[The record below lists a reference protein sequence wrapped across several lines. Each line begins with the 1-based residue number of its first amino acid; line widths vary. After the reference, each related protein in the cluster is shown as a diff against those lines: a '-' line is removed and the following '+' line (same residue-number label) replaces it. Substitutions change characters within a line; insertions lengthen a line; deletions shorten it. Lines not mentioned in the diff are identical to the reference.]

1 MVLSNEGA
9 LLERAKSLRE
19 YDGAA
24 TLDPS
29 SFNLKL
35 TDLQAALGLSQ
46 LGRFSAF
53 QERRRFLAAAYR
65 DVLSSKAAIC
75 PSVPPGRT
83 HGYYR
88 FVIRALLVRTDPDG
102 MNSLISRLEQ
112 QGIHCR
118 KPVFRPLH
126 RYLDQSG
133 FPNSDE
139 ADRAA
144 LSIPL
149 YPDLTDD
156 EVRQIQQS
164 LAEVLS

>member
-9 LLERAKSLRE
+9 LLERVKSLRE
-19 YDGAA
+19 YDGTL
-24 TLDPS
+24 TLDHS

-35 TDLQAALGLSQ
+35 TDLQAALGQSQ
-46 LGRFSAF
+46 LGRLPAF
-53 QERRRFLAAAYR
+53 HERRRILAGAYR
-65 DVLSSKAAIC
+65 ETLSSKAAVC

-88 FVIRALLVRTDPDG
+88 FVIRVPLVRTDPDG
-102 MNSLISRLEQ
+102 LMSLISRLEQ

-126 RYLDQSG
+126 QYLGQSG

-139 ADRAA
+139 ADRTA

-149 YPDLTDD
+149 YPDLTED

-164 LAEVLS
+164 LTEVLS

>member
-1 MVLSNEGA
+1 MNGAVSLQQPIGKPSPPRPLSV
-9 LLERAKSLRE
+9 RA
-19 YDGAA
+19 
-24 TLDPS
+24 
-29 SFNLKL
+29 
-35 TDLQAALGLSQ
+35 
-46 LGRFSAF
+46 
-53 QERRRFLAAAYR
+53 
-65 DVLSSKAAIC
+65 C
-75 PSVPPGRT
+75 PPGRT

-88 FVIRALLVRTDPDG
+88 FVIRLPHLRTDPEG
-102 MNSLISRLEQ
+102 LIGLISRLEQ

-139 ADRAA
+139 ADRTA

>member
-1 MVLSNEGA
+1 MVLSNEA
-9 LLERAKSLRE
+9 TLLERIKSLRE

-24 TLDPS
+24 ALDPS

-53 QERRRFLAAAYR
+53 EERRAVLAATYR
-65 DVLSSKAAIC
+65 DTLSSKTAVC
-75 PSVPPGRT
+75 PSAPPGRT

-88 FVIRALLVRTDPDG
+88 FVIRLPHLRTNPDG
-102 MNSLISRLEQ
+102 LIGLISRLEQ

-118 KPVFRPLH
+118 KFVFRLFH

-133 FPNSDE
+133 FPHSDE
-139 ADRAA
+139 ADRTA

-156 EVRQIQQS
+156 EVLQIQQS
-164 LAEVLS
+164 LLQVLT